1 MFLAAGLIGV
11 VGIVGGAVV
20 ATGVVLGA
28 VLFLFLAAAAYRS
41 RIKET

>member
-11 VGIVGGAVV
+11 VCTVGVAVV
-20 ATGVVLGA
+20 ATGVVLGD